1 MESQESDYAKFFVL
15 ERKALQLLQAGKKL
29 EDLRDKLFLNY
40 VPFHRSLAELE
51 KIKNFCTTARQI
63 GGPRGITR
71 LLQTLLNFYT
81 STFYSLEKSFS

>member
-1 MESQESDYAKFFVL
+1 MESQESDFAKFLVL
-15 ERKALQLLQAGKKL
+15 ERKAGKLLQAGKKL

-63 GGPRGITR
+63 GGPRGITL
-71 LLQTLLNFYT
+71 LLQHLLIFYI
-81 STFYSLEKSFS
+81 STFLSLEKSLS